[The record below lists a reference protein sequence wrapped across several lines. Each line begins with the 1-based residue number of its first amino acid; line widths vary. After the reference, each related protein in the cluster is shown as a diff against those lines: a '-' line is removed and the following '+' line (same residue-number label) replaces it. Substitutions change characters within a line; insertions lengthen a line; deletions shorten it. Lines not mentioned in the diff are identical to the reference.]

1 MLAATLRNVNHGFLF
16 SPRIAKESN
25 MKRLISAA
33 ILTAAAALAT
43 PASAQEVIYN
53 PGYCAQFYP
62 NANCQNKGPGNPYTA
77 RGYHRG
83 GWQGGYAAIGPRWHR
98 RHYRHYRRW

>member
-1 MLAATLRNVNHGFLF
+1 
-16 SPRIAKESN
+16 

-33 ILTAAAALAT
+33 ILAAGAALAS

-62 NANCQNKGPGNPYTA
+62 NANCQNKGPGNPYTGG
-77 RGYHRG
+77 GYRRG
-83 GWQGGYAAIGPRWHR
+83 GWQGAHAAIGPRWHR